1 MCWMCK
7 NAACRVIGQP
17 RGTQRYEKRQADD
30 EQQLRER
37 IVYLASR
44 FGRYGYWRVTA
55 LLQEEGWQVNRK
67 RVERIL
73 RLRSGQVWREEGL
86 KVSQKQPKRGR
97 LWMNNGSTLR
107 LRPEFAKHVWSY
119 DFMQDRTHK

>member
-1 MCWMCK
+1 MCWMCQ